1 MNLSFV
7 TIVQFVG
14 VTSFWGLLDLP
25 LTEEA
30 CFCGVIRHVELITVS
45 DESATL
51 DTSPVIDLLADE
63 FFANVS
69 VSDGG

>member
-30 CFCGVIRHVELITVS
+30 CFCGVIRHVELVGS
-45 DESATL
+45 DESVNL
-51 DTSPVIDLLADE
+51 DTSPDIDLLDE
-63 FFANVS
+63 EFLANDS
-69 VSDGG
+69 V

>member
-30 CFCGVIRHVELITVS
+30 CFCGVIRHVELLVS

-51 DTSPVIDLLADE
+51 DTSPVIGLLADE

-69 VSDGG
+69 VSDGV